1 MYSPL
6 HHSFSDPRSFL
17 RTVQPTG
24 QRLPSRADGPDGAD
38 SRPWYVASLP
48 RKKEGL
54 TCAISDDEPM
64 RLRFSPSLPRS
75 AVKGGPPPA
84 EQDTRRV
91 RTLGVPLGQY
101 SGALFR

>member
-1 MYSPL
+1 
-6 HHSFSDPRSFL
+6 
-17 RTVQPTG
+17 
-24 QRLPSRADGPDGAD
+24 
-38 SRPWYVASLP
+38 
-48 RKKEGL
+48 
-54 TCAISDDEPM
+54 M